1 MSAYIKSIAD
11 VPQVD
16 LNNLPRFKT
25 NIPELDKCIGGLLF
39 GTVTSNRSG
48 SENICVQRRVG

>member
-39 GTVTSNRSG
+39 GTVTILTG
-48 SENICVQRRVG
+48 KVTQREAGG